1 MPKTVKSVKK
11 TPAKKTVAKKSISKA
26 SVTKKI
32 VKKAVA
38 TTKKVKAVKS
48 KDWEKGYTKPIT
60 MFKNMSDYFQL
71 NTPYKTA

>member
-38 TTKKVKAVKS
+38 TKKVKVVKS